1 MTTALLLYIL
11 LGILPSL
18 VWLNFYL
25 REDSHPESNRMI
37 IKVFVLG
44 MLSALP
50 AVLLEKWFHVFSL
63 NPRHF
68 LSNAFN
74 IFIGVALIEE
84 FAKYSA
90 VWIGLFRQT
99 DGNKAESALDEP
111 TDIMIYMIIA
121 GLGFA
126 ALENI
131 FLLVSTNF
139 HLQSTL
145 LLTFLR
151 FIGATFLHALASGIF
166 GFLIA
171 LSYFELKKRK
181 RLFLIGLLL
190 ATALHGLY
198 NFFIMESRTLS
209 PVITAFI
216 IFSVLINFGV
226 FVSFAFRKL
235 RGIKS
240 VCKLPKTLFLD

>member
-1 MTTALLLYIL
+1 MTKTELLFYIL
-11 LGILPSL
+11 LGIIPSL
-18 VWLNFYL
+18 IWLNFYL
-25 REDSHPESNRMI
+25 RKDSHPESNQMV
-37 IKVFVLG
+37 IKVFLLG
-44 MLSALP
+44 MLSVFPALLFQKLFYP
-50 AVLLEKWFHVFSL
+50 LRLDPEY
-63 NPRHF
+63 F

-84 FAKYSA
+84 LAKYFA

-99 DGNKAESALDEP
+99 EGNKAEAALDEP

-131 FLLVSTNF
+131 FLIFTTSYFPFQETIR
-139 HLQSTL
+139 
-145 LLTFLR
+145 LTFLR

-166 GFLIA
+166 GFLLA
-171 LSYFELKKRK
+171 FSYFELKYKK

-198 NFFIMESRTLS
+198 NFFIIESRMFS
-209 PVITAFI
+209 PLFLPFI
-216 IFSVLINFGV
+216 VFLILINFGV
-226 FVSFAFRKL
+226 FISFAFKKL
-235 RGIKS
+235 RNIKS
-240 VCKLPKTLFLD
+240 VCKLPEKYF